1 MPHFSIVTKIFTT
14 QRLTRGK
21 SVLWLF
27 DILAHVGGIHSK
39 LENYGFHKQ
48 NFDLILYILQSNR
61 MFFWW
66 ELCKLPP
73 EHWYFGWQFETSKL
87 QPARASCSVH
97 LVPRD
102 RTRWDFPKCFK
113 CYFNT
118 LKTGLRVFAWMSHWA
133 TTKISSIAWEK
144 PYGFWRRLR
153 PANRNIIK
161 RSFFANIYQCWRE
174 LQFTCLPA
182 KLLGTLRLVDQTF
195 TDEFTWR

>member
-1 MPHFSIVTKIFTT
+1 MSPSFLSCLQMPVVFY
-14 QRLTRGK
+14 Q
-21 SVLWLF
+21 SVICGLCFF
-27 DILAHVGGIHSK
+27 DEVRKCWKFYK
-39 LENYGFHKQ
+39 LS
-48 NFDLILYILQSNR
+48 LLSCCWAILQSNR

>member
-1 MPHFSIVTKIFTT
+1 MS
-14 QRLTRGK
+14 
-21 SVLWLF
+21 
-27 DILAHVGGIHSK
+27 
-39 LENYGFHKQ
+39 
-48 NFDLILYILQSNR
+48 LQSNR